1 MEIPLYE
8 LGVRLDKLYLLRR
21 VTMNRN
27 AVEGDL
33 YMGQLPILDY
43 IMHHPGCTQREVADY
58 LQVTPASIAL
68 STKRLQQAGLI
79 RKEVDQENLRRN
91 KLSMTEKGRASKER
105 FRVLMDSLDRKLFQ
119 DFSQE
124 ELAAL
129 KAFFDRMLDN
139 ISEGKHSS
147 FSKQEMFRLEHFAKN
162 EYKEESEC

>member
-1 MEIPLYE
+1 MELPLYE
-8 LGVRLDKLYLLRR
+8 LGIRLDKLYLLRR
-21 VTMNRN
+21 VAVNHG

-43 IMHHPGCTQREVADY
+43 IIEHPGCTQKEVADY

-79 RKEVDQENLRRN
+79 QKEVDRENLRRN
-91 KLSMTEKGRASKER
+91 KLTVTDRGVAAKER
-105 FRVLMDSLDRKLFQ
+105 FRVLMDSLDQKLFQ

-129 KAFFDRMLDN
+129 KGLLDRMLNN
-139 ISEGKHSS
+139 ISGGRHRS
-147 FSKQEMFRLEHFAKN
+147 FSRQEMFRLERRAKC
-162 EYKEESEC
+162 E